1 MSVRIEILD
10 YKYVQGNILTWSNSS
25 VDGWNTGTGINT
37 DTTGVGVKIES
48 TAGTSFQFSGFYSS
62 SLSLINGNSYTLTY
76 YCNGVSNNQQGNSK
90 VFLMGAGAGLN
101 AYRPIGNQPIT
112 AGTHSYTF
120 TMDESLNN
128 SEATMQVY
136 FELTN
141 GNSANKAIR
150 ISNVKLV
157 NNSVLDT
164 IDWDNSVVGE
174 LDITDHSDFPLAM
187 TFQISD
193 FKDITSTSGD
203 YSKTFKF
210 PATKNNN
217 NILKHLYIPNINN
230 ANNIT
235 ERKPCRIISG
245 GMYTQ
250 LGLIR
255 ITGVGG
261 YGKVP
266 SSYSGVFYGNN
277 LTWASD
283 LGDAYMN
290 QLEWGVD
297 GENLEYNKT
306 SIMATWQDE
315 DCNSNP
321 NSYIV
326 YPITSYGQYNAEGTE
341 RTIQLLDTVYGFAT
355 DPANILKTGYYGF
368 DNAGNDYG
376 TPSPNPDWRPAVFVK
391 NTLDKLFDSVGYRIS
406 SAFMDTAEFKKNVW
420 LLPNFKYN
428 SPDDRVTLY
437 ATKTS
442 FTNNVDLSVGSSPG
456 LPAIPTEDGVV
467 RIFNNNLDE
476 NDGNY
481 YYNGAGRV
489 VLDIDNI
496 SSNPSSYNISVALDN
511 SSNLNFT
518 NDYILVPEYGYYD
531 INLGG
536 LETKVARVYKGGDD
550 IRMVHRIW
558 SRVAVEVQTVG
569 QSGSSSWVAIGAS
582 NNEMVINQDVNINI
596 DANTPY
602 QDMSSVN
609 IERRFFNKGDKIR
622 ITTGLKITAQTNSQ
636 NFIVYIFVKSKGTS
650 SFLNLSID
658 PNNVAY
664 GQTYNLKD
672 VMNPDYTQIDFIK
685 GIAHA
690 YNLQMTTDE
699 STRTVHIEPFNSFY
713 KPYRD
718 AVDWTSKLSRADE
731 TTDKWIENEL
741 KRSLV
746 FKYKSDSA
754 DGKVKFRGV
763 RFFDGVE
770 DEYPYR
776 ETLPD
781 SFEKGDSTFENP
793 FFAGTHN
800 TKDMATTGTPN
811 VDTAYSACLWREN
824 VSSNDTGR
832 PDKGFDFLPRLLY
845 WNKYSPATAINLNKK
860 AVVQTW
866 SATYKGIVASA
877 NLTPMGSILSDIY
890 PQATMVN
897 RDNTLYTDVNG
908 NTLGTYSPILSYG
921 NVWVRDYDD
930 ATGLYTSYQAG
941 KGLYDTYYRS
951 MVEMLKRNPRLRT
964 VSLDL
969 KVTDIINL
977 DFRKL
982 VYIDGVYWRINRVV
996 DYMPNNNSTTK
1007 VELIEWFQIGI
1018 FAATTPAL
1026 GSSGSETEWGDG
1038 GALSHTEV
1046 SNPPR

>member
-25 VDGWNTGTGINT
+25 VDNWNEGTGINT
-37 DTTGVGVKIES
+37 NTTGVGIKIES
-48 TAGTSFQFSGFYSS
+48 TAGVSSQYSGFYSS
-62 SLSLINGNSYTLTY
+62 NLSLINGNSYTLTFN
-76 YCNGVSNNQQGNSK
+76 CNSVFNNQQVNSK
-90 VFLMGAGAGLN
+90 VFLRGAGSGLN
-101 AYRPIGNQPIT
+101 SYRPIGNQSIT

-136 FELTN
+136 FELTD
-141 GNSANKAIR
+141 GNLANKAIR

-157 NNSVLDT
+157 NNSALDT

-277 LTWASD
+277 LTWAAD
-283 LGDAYMN
+283 LGDSYMN
-290 QLEWGVD
+290 QLAWGTD
-297 GENLEYNKT
+297 GDNLEYNKT
-306 SIMATWQDE
+306 SIMATWQDV

-326 YPITSYGQYNAEGTE
+326 YPITSYGQYNEEGE
-341 RTIQLLDTVYGFAT
+341 SRTIQLLDTAWDYSG
-355 DPANILKTGYYGF
+355 TGTSAKVGYFGYWDSGSS
-368 DNAGNDYG
+368 YE
-376 TPSPNPDWRPAVFVK
+376 TPLPSPDWRPAVFVK
-391 NTLDKLFDSVGYRIS
+391 NTLDKLFGSVGYKIS
-406 SAFMDTAEFKKNVW
+406 SAFMDTDTFKKLVW

-428 SPDDRVTLY
+428 NPDDRFSLYSAEAKFDTSLPLATNTFGAATTWDGIDDTPIYETKSINTGTLNTEFSY
-437 ATKTS
+437 
-442 FTNNVDLSVGSSPG
+442 SST
-456 LPAIPTEDGVV
+456 TEDTSITYIGGS
-467 RIFNNNLDE
+467 
-476 NDGNY
+476 DGFKI
-481 YYNGAGRV
+481 A
-489 VLDIDNI
+489 
-496 SSNPSSYNISVALDN
+496 
-511 SSNLNFT
+511 
-518 NDYILVPEYGYYD
+518 EYGYYSLKASGFKAALSELLQDGTTPTPIYYYGFGTSPIARDSELD
-531 INLGG
+531 I
-536 LETKVARVYKGGDD
+536 E
-550 IRMVHRIW
+550 RMKFQIQ
-558 SRVAVEVQTVG
+558 VQTVG
-569 QSGSSSWVAIGAS
+569 QSSWKTIATIEDATQKNFVGSVSTDGAMS
-582 NNEMVINQDVNINI
+582 NNLIDSSTSYDWELAKVIEMNDLYLNKDDKVRLINTIKWHPR
-596 DANTPY
+596 A
-602 QDMSSVN
+602 SSVVG
-609 IERRFFNKGDKIR
+609 IDDSGVWTF
-622 ITTGLKITAQTNSQ
+622 
-636 NFIVYIFVKSKGTS
+636 KSTPTVGT
-650 SFLNLSID
+650 FDIQLD
-658 PNNVAY
+658 PNNVEY
-664 GQTYNLKD
+664 GQTYNLTD
-672 VMNPDYTQIDFIK
+672 VMNPDYKQIDFIK

-699 STRTVHIEPFNSFY
+699 STKTVYIEPFDSFY
-713 KPYRD
+713 KPYKD
-718 AVDWTSKLSRADE
+718 AIDWTSKLSRADE
-731 TTDKWIENEL
+731 ITDKWIENDL

-754 DGKVKFRGV
+754 DAKVKFRGETY
-763 RFFDGVE
+763 FDDVE

-781 SFEKGDSTFENP
+781 TFEKGDSTFENP
-793 FFAGTHN
+793 FFAGTYN
-800 TKDMATTGTPN
+800 AKDTSTTGIPN
-811 VDTAYSACLWREN
+811 VDTAYSACLW
-824 VSSNDTGR
+824 TGNHSPETSGR
-832 PDKGFDFLPRLLY
+832 TNKGFDFLPRLLY
-845 WNKYSPATAINLNKK
+845 WNKYSPVGQAGGVTDKF

-866 SATYKGIVASA
+866 SSTTKIITADATTSPSGY
-877 NLTPMGSILSDIY
+877 LSVIY

-897 RDNTLYTDVNG
+897 RDSTT
-908 NTLGTYSPILSYG
+908 SPNLAYG
-921 NVWVRDYDD
+921 NVYVRDYDD
-930 ATGLYTSYQAG
+930 ATGVYTYYRAG
-941 KGLYDTYYRS
+941 KGLYETYYRN
-951 MVEMLKRNPRLRT
+951 MVEMLKRSPRLRT
-964 VSLDL
+964 VSIDL

-1007 VELIEWFQIGI
+1007 VELIEWFQIGV
-1018 FAATTPAL
+1018 FAATAPSF
-1026 GSSGSETEWGDG
+1026 GSSGNNSNWGVG
-1038 GALSHTEV
+1038 GSYTV
-1046 SNPPR
+1046 STSAEAEPPSSF

>member
-10 YKYVQGNILTWSNSS
+10 YKY
-25 VDGWNTGTGINT
+25 T
-37 DTTGVGVKIES
+37 DKFKTV
-48 TAGTSFQFSGFYSS
+48 
-62 SLSLINGNSYTLTY
+62 
-76 YCNGVSNNQQGNSK
+76 
-90 VFLMGAGAGLN
+90 
-101 AYRPIGNQPIT
+101 
-112 AGTHSYTF
+112 
-120 TMDESLNN
+120 
-128 SEATMQVY
+128 
-136 FELTN
+136 
-141 GNSANKAIR
+141 
-150 ISNVKLV
+150 
-157 NNSVLDT
+157 
-164 IDWDNSVVGE
+164 IDWDRSVVGE
-174 LDITDHSDFPLAM
+174 LEITSHNDFPLAM

-235 ERKPCRIISG
+235 ERKPCRIISE

-290 QLEWGVD
+290 ELDWGTD

-326 YPITSYGQYNAEGTE
+326 YPITSYGQYNEEGNT
-341 RTIQLLDTVYGFAT
+341 RTIQLLDTASTQPITNGS
-355 DPANILKTGYYGF
+355 TGYFGF
-368 DNAGNDYG
+368 TNSGESYG
-376 TPSPNPDWRPAVFVK
+376 TPSPTPDWRPAVFVK
-391 NTLDKLFDSVGYRIS
+391 NTLDELFGSVGYKIS

-428 SPDDRVTLY
+428 NPDNRFKL
-437 ATKTS
+437 
-442 FTNNVDLSVGSSPG
+442 LSYGNKFNGEGLVGS
-456 LPAIPTEDGVV
+456 LTVQPTPINTPTDDFSVINFNSAGSDFILNTNTDNTGWDSSLGASGG
-467 RIFNNNLDE
+467 IFTAQE
-476 NDGNY
+476 YGNY
-481 YYNGAGRV
+481 T
-489 VLDIDNI
+489 IK
-496 SSNPSSYNISVALDN
+496 LDN
-511 SSNLNFT
+511 FGSHWETPQPQAGTLTIES
-518 NDYILVPEYGYYD
+518 
-531 INLGG
+531 IN
-536 LETKVARVYKGGDD
+536 
-550 IRMVHRIW
+550 IFIQ
-558 SRVAVEVQTVG
+558 VQTVG
-569 QSGSSSWVAIGAS
+569 HSSWNSIASSAYSGFSITPGGNQNGSIIFPSISSYTFLNKNDKLRVILSVNSNKNTSSAMEVTLYLFGSS
-582 NNEMVINQDVNINI
+582 
-596 DANTPY
+596 TPT
-602 QDMSSVN
+602 SA
-609 IERRFFNKGDKIR
+609 
-622 ITTGLKITAQTNSQ
+622 T
-636 NFIVYIFVKSKGTS
+636 TS
-650 SFLNLSID
+650 SSANGQYTIAID

-664 GQTYNLKD
+664 GQTYNLTD
-672 VMNPDYTQIDFIK
+672 VMNPDYKQIDFIK
-685 GIAHA
+685 GIAHS

-699 STRTVHIEPFNSFY
+699 STKTVYIEPFDSFY
-713 KPYRD
+713 KPYKD
-718 AVDWTSKLSRADE
+718 AIDWTSKLSRADE
-731 TTDKWIENEL
+731 TTDKWIENDL

-754 DGKVKFRGV
+754 DAKVKVRGETY
-763 RFFDGVE
+763 FDDVE

-781 SFEKGDSTFENP
+781 TFEKGDSTFENP
-793 FFAGTHN
+793 FFAGTYNAKDTN
-800 TKDMATTGTPN
+800 TISNSAFN
-811 VDTAYSACLWREN
+811 DTAYSACLWTGNHGSETSAR
-824 VSSNDTGR
+824 SN
-832 PDKGFDFLPRLLY
+832 KGFNFLPRLLY
-845 WNKYSPATAINLNKK
+845 WNKYSPNPSNLNGKR
-860 AVVQTW
+860 AFLQTW
-866 SATYKGIVASA
+866 SNSIGIVSA
-877 NLTPMGSILSDIY
+877 GVTGSSGLLSTIY

-897 RDNTLYTDVNG
+897 RDSTT
-908 NTLGTYSPILSYG
+908 SPNLAYG

-930 ATGLYTSYQAG
+930 VTRVYTYYRAG
-941 KGLYDTYYRS
+941 KGLYDTYYRN
-951 MVEMLKRNPRLRT
+951 MVEMLKRSPRLRT

-1007 VELIEWFQIGI
+1007 VELIEWFQIGV
-1018 FAATTPAL
+1018 FAATAPSF
-1026 GSSGSETEWGDG
+1026 GSSGNSSNWGVG
-1038 GALSHTEV
+1038 GSYTISTSAEAE
-1046 SNPPR
+1046 PPSSF

>member
-10 YKYVQGNILTWSNSS
+10 YKYTDST
-25 VDGWNTGTGINT
+25 NT
-37 DTTGVGVKIES
+37 V
-48 TAGTSFQFSGFYSS
+48 
-62 SLSLINGNSYTLTY
+62 
-76 YCNGVSNNQQGNSK
+76 
-90 VFLMGAGAGLN
+90 
-101 AYRPIGNQPIT
+101 
-112 AGTHSYTF
+112 
-120 TMDESLNN
+120 
-128 SEATMQVY
+128 
-136 FELTN
+136 
-141 GNSANKAIR
+141 
-150 ISNVKLV
+150 
-157 NNSVLDT
+157 
-164 IDWDNSVVGE
+164 IDWDASVVGE
-174 LDITDHSDFPLAM
+174 LEITSHTDFPLAM

-290 QLEWGVD
+290 ELDWGTD

-326 YPITSYGQYNAEGTE
+326 YPITSYGQYNEEGDT
-341 RTIQLLDTVYGFAT
+341 RTIQLLDTAWDYSG
-355 DPANILKTGYYGF
+355 TGTSAKVGYFGYW
-368 DNAGNDYG
+368 NDGSSYE
-376 TPSPNPDWRPAVFVK
+376 TPTPTPDWRPAVFVK
-391 NTLDKLFDSVGYRIS
+391 NTLDELFGSVGYKIS

-428 SPDDRVTLY
+428 NPDDRVTLY
-437 ATKTS
+437 ATETS
-442 FTNNVDLSVGSSPG
+442 FTNNVDLSVGSSSG
-456 LPAIPTEDGVV
+456 LPAIPTEDGIV
-467 RIFNNNLDE
+467 RIYNGSLDE
-476 NDGNY
+476 NDGDY

-536 LETKVARVYKGGDD
+536 LETKVARVYKGAGDD
-550 IRMVHRIW
+550 ARVDKIW

-569 QSGSSSWVAIGAS
+569 QSGSSSWVAIGS
-582 NNEMVINQDVNINI
+582 SSNEMVINQDVDFDT

-602 QDMSSVN
+602 QDMSSIS
-609 IERRFFNKGDKIR
+609 IEGRFFNKGDKIR
-622 ITTGLKITAQTNSQ
+622 ITTGLKITAQNNSQ
-636 NFIVYIFVKSKGTS
+636 NFLVYIFVKSKGIS

-658 PNNVAY
+658 PNNVEY
-664 GQTYNLKD
+664 GQTYNLTD
-672 VMNPDYTQIDFIK
+672 VMNPDYKQIDFIK
-685 GIAHA
+685 GIAHS

-699 STRTVHIEPFNSFY
+699 STKTVYIEPFDSFY
-713 KPYRD
+713 KPYKD
-718 AVDWTSKLSRADE
+718 AIDWTSKLSRADE
-731 TTDKWIENEL
+731 ITDKWIENDL

-754 DGKVKFRGV
+754 DAKVKHRGE
-763 RFFDGVE
+763 RFFDGIE

-781 SFEKGDSTFENP
+781 TFEKGDSTFENP
-793 FFAGTHN
+793 FFAGTYN
-800 TKDMATTGTPN
+800 AKDNDTTGVPN
-811 VDTAYSACLWREN
+811 IDTAYSACLWTDV
-824 VSSNDTGR
+824 VSSNDAGR
-832 PDKGFDFLPRLLY
+832 PNKGFDFLPRLLY
-845 WNKYSPATAINLNKK
+845 WNKYSPVIGSGTKIAK
-860 AVVQTW
+860 VQTW
-866 SATYKGIVASA
+866 SSITNWITADATA
-877 NLTPMGSILSDIY
+877 NPTHILSTIY
-890 PQATMVN
+890 PQATMIN
-897 RDNTLYTDVNG
+897 RDSTT
-908 NTLGTYSPILSYG
+908 SPILSYG

-930 ATGLYTSYQAG
+930 TTGVYTAYQTG
-941 KGLYDTYYRS
+941 RGLYDTYYRN
-951 MVEMLKRNPRLRT
+951 MVEMLKRSPRLRT

-1007 VELIEWFQIGI
+1007 VELIEWFQIGV
-1018 FAATTPAL
+1018 FAATAPSF
-1026 GSSGSETEWGDG
+1026 GSSGNSSNWGVG
-1038 GALSHTEV
+1038 GSYTISTSAEAE
-1046 SNPPR
+1046 PPSSF